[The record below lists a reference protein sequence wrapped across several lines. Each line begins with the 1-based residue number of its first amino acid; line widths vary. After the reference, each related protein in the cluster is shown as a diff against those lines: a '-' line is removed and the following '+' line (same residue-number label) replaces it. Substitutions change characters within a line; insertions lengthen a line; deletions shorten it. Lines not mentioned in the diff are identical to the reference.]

1 MGLTCHL
8 GLKDELMRCTAQTR
22 TEGGQGESM
31 EAGTVSVAGEG
42 MCLGGRKGCTT
53 LGVEMGAVGS
63 GCQAEG

>member
-1 MGLTCHL
+1 
-8 GLKDELMRCTAQTR
+8 
-22 TEGGQGESM
+22 M